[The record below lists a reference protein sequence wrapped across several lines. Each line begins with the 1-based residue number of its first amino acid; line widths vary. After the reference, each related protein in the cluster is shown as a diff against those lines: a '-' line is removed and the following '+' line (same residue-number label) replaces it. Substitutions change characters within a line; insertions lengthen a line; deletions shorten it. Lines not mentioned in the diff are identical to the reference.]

1 VLGVAFWRLQIIGQ
15 RRFTVAEEA
24 VVAFTMARYALDW
37 ARNGASFEG
46 EGTTRPKDEY
56 ESEETTRLL
65 NGYFTA
71 TERLRASEQ
80 RFADLEKISLLARHH
95 LGEDAYNAFNTL
107 SRARN
112 RVIISAGMLIRTHRE
127 NDGMNESTR
136 KLRERWEDDI
146 WGAQL
151 DDSRLTIEVK
161 EAEAIL
167 RAICDREARMTAA
180 FWPFRLTKP
189 HRNAPDA
196 APR

>member
-1 VLGVAFWRLQIIGQ
+1 
-15 RRFTVAEEA
+15 
-24 VVAFTMARYALDW
+24 
-37 ARNGASFEG
+37 
-46 EGTTRPKDEY
+46 
-56 ESEETTRLL
+56 
-65 NGYFTA
+65 
-71 TERLRASEQ
+71 
-80 RFADLEKISLLARHH
+80 
-95 LGEDAYNAFNTL
+95 
-107 SRARN
+107 
-112 RVIISAGMLIRTHRE
+112 MLIRTHRE